1 MHQRTLP
8 FSIALALML
17 AALLA
22 VSAAAQSAPP
32 AAQPATETQ
41 PDAIS
46 FFGMN
51 TYFTGLERIPPTS
64 NDGENG
70 IATLIAL
77 GREAGIP
84 WAREEIS
91 WANLEPGYQ
100 GGRNWYLFDDR
111 LKQIADAGYGIIGM
125 ISTTPKWARVA
136 NCNTGLPDDR
146 LLRYPDTAFPPPPWS
161 CPPADVQD
169 FAAIVRSTVERYD
182 GDGSKDADGSPRV
195 AVWQI
200 WNEPNAWETWAGS
213 PAEYGELLQA
223 GYAAVKEADPT
234 AVVTLGGVYVFDG
247 WTADPTN
254 GSLDGLD
261 FYNQVFD
268 AVPAAWDS
276 FDVLPIHPYMT
287 NIAPEQ
293 PGVISWV
300 TLWGRLTNAQNWLA
314 NKAQQ
319 FGTSPRPL
327 WISELG
333 WATCL
338 EPRLAA
344 DDGEGDRLERYAV
357 PPEYRRGSSL
367 ASDLACWGEETQAN
381 YMVRSHAIARALGV
395 QHFNYLQLE
404 DKFDGEHRWGGTAI
418 LHSPDPAPQEVRES
432 PDYDPQ
438 YEPKVA
444 YDAYRVMT
452 QLLAGAELVGTGPLH
467 SYNHVHSFE
476 HFTDP
481 ARFHIR
487 LRSGT
492 ALIDVIWRNAP
503 GYQVDMQLEPGYEA
517 ELITRDGVRTPLIDA
532 AGKVSFTISE
542 EPVYVRQT
550 LLPTPTPTPSPTPS
564 PTASATPTATSTPT
578 PTPTPTPT
586 VTPIVSEAGWI
597 TLERDE
603 AGLLRYTDNE
613 QLTEIYIPAG
623 AVTRTTTIS
632 YTSVYTGI
640 QSLPEPLPEGIDY
653 AGRRFG
659 LQVYEEGYA
668 QPGYTFRQPVCIV
681 LEYDASGL
689 TSVADRPLHLY
700 RFDGEWQRE
709 SFDMCSYQS
718 AQAQNGTITSEQVD
732 QAGDYVLGQG
742 PPYKRL
748 YLPLTPK

>member
-1 MHQRTLP
+1 
-8 FSIALALML
+8 
-17 AALLA
+17 
-22 VSAAAQSAPP
+22 
-32 AAQPATETQ
+32 
-41 PDAIS
+41 
-46 FFGMN
+46 
-51 TYFTGLERIPPTS
+51 
-64 NDGENG
+64 
-70 IATLIAL
+70 
-77 GREAGIP
+77 
-84 WAREEIS
+84 
-91 WANLEPGYQ
+91 
-100 GGRNWYLFDDR
+100 
-111 LKQIADAGYGIIGM
+111 
-125 ISTTPKWARVA
+125 
-136 NCNTGLPDDR
+136 
-146 LLRYPDTAFPPPPWS
+146 
-161 CPPADVQD
+161 
-169 FAAIVRSTVERYD
+169 
-182 GDGSKDADGSPRV
+182 
-195 AVWQI
+195 
-200 WNEPNAWETWAGS
+200 
-213 PAEYGELLQA
+213 
-223 GYAAVKEADPT
+223 
-234 AVVTLGGVYVFDG
+234 
-247 WTADPTN
+247 
-254 GSLDGLD
+254 
-261 FYNQVFD
+261 
-268 AVPAAWDS
+268 
-276 FDVLPIHPYMT
+276 
-287 NIAPEQ
+287 
-293 PGVISWV
+293 
-300 TLWGRLTNAQNWLA
+300 
-314 NKAQQ
+314 
-319 FGTSPRPL
+319 
-327 WISELG
+327 
-333 WATCL
+333 
-338 EPRLAA
+338 
-344 DDGEGDRLERYAV
+344 
-357 PPEYRRGSSL
+357 
-367 ASDLACWGEETQAN
+367 
-381 YMVRSHAIARALGV
+381 
-395 QHFNYLQLE
+395 
-404 DKFDGEHRWGGTAI
+404 
-418 LHSPDPAPQEVRES
+418 
-432 PDYDPQ
+432 
-438 YEPKVA
+438 
-444 YDAYRVMT
+444 
-452 QLLAGAELVGTGPLH
+452 
-467 SYNHVHSFE
+467 VHSFE